1 VDHVSKC
8 LHQEVGLVM
17 LKRKFSFSASTC
29 WKFENSSSV
38 DTRRDKSNQAA
49 NNVTDSHPEESAV
62 VHNACIAEERGTDS
76 NLQMHPLLFQAS
88 ESGRL
93 SYLPLSCN
101 IGASSTF
108 SFFSGHQPQLNL

>member
-1 VDHVSKC
+1 
-8 LHQEVGLVM
+8 M
-17 LKRKFSFSASTC
+17 LKRKYSFSASTC

-49 NNVTDSHPEESAV
+49 NNVTDSHLEESAV